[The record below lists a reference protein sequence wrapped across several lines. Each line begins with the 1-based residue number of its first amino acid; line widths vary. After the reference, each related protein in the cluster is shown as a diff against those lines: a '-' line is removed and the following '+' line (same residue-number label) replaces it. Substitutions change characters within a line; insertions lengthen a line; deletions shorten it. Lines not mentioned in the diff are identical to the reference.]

1 MGDLSTPRAGRGM
14 SRRRALQVGGLAGAA
29 LVTGACGA
37 QPPRASSSSGTS
49 EIAALTQRDQSA
61 DVPEVNW
68 SSWVTYLDT
77 DDDGRHPTLDAFTE
91 STGITVNLREDVND
105 NAEFD
110 AKVRPQLQAGQDID
124 RDLVVLS
131 DWMVAKWIGDGFA
144 QRFDRAWV
152 PNARNLLPRMQAVP
166 YDPER
171 DQSLPWQAGYTGLGF
186 NSELLKELTGKSG
199 IRTIAELW
207 DPALRGRVTVLAEMR
222 DTVGVVMLGQGNDPA
237 SFTSDDFNSAIAE
250 LQVQLDSGQI
260 RQVTGN
266 DYIASMETGDVV
278 AAIGWS
284 GDIAELGEPFQFVL
298 PESGGMLW
306 SDEMLVPA
314 MARHRNNAERMMDF
328 YYDPVNA
335 ALVAAYIQ
343 YICPVVG
350 AQEAMESIDPSL
362 VDDPFVF
369 PTESDLASVAVFAP
383 LTPSL
388 QATYS
393 QAFQTLIGN

>member
-1 MGDLSTPRAGRGM
+1 
-14 SRRRALQVGGLAGAA
+14 
-29 LVTGACGA
+29 
-37 QPPRASSSSGTS
+37 
-49 EIAALTQRDQSA
+49 
-61 DVPEVNW
+61 VPEVNW

-131 DWMVAKWIGDGFA
+131 DWMVAKWISDGFA

-186 NSELLKELTGKSG
+186 NSELLKELTGKSE

-222 DTVGVVMLGQGNDPA
+222 DTVGVVMLGQDNDPA

-284 GDIAELGEPFQFVL
+284 GDIAELGEPFRFVL

-306 SDEMLVPA
+306 SDEMLIPA
-314 MARHRNNAERMMDF
+314 MARHRNNAERLMDF

-350 AQEAMESIDPSL
+350 AQEAMQSIDPSL

-383 LTPSL
+383 LSPSL

>member
-1 MGDLSTPRAGRGM
+1 MTDLSRPRSGRGL

-29 LVTGACGA
+29 LVSGACGA
-37 QPPRASSSSGTS
+37 RPPRASSATGTS
-49 EIAALTQRDQSA
+49 EIAALTQPDQSA
-61 DVPEVNW
+61 DVREVNW

-77 DDDGRHPTLDAFTE
+77 DDDGRHPTLDAYTD
-91 STGITVNLREDVND
+91 STGISVNLREDIND

-110 AKVRPQLQAGQDID
+110 AKVRPQLRAGQDID

-131 DWMVAKWIGDGFA
+131 DWMVATWIGDGFA
-144 QRFDRAWV
+144 QKFDRAWV
-152 PNARNLLPRMQAVP
+152 PNARNLLPRMQGVP

-186 NSELLKELTGKSG
+186 NSELLKELTGKSE

-207 DPALRGRVTVLAEMR
+207 EPALRGRVTVLAEMR
-222 DTVGVVMLGQGNDPA
+222 DTVGLVMLEQGNDPA
-237 SFTSDDFNSAIAE
+237 DFTSDDFNAAIAA

-266 DYIASMETGDVV
+266 DYIAAMETGDIV
-278 AAIGWS
+278 AAFGWS

-306 SDEMLVPA
+306 SDEMMVPA
-314 MARHRNNAERMMDF
+314 MARHRNNAERLMDW

-335 ALVAAYIQ
+335 AFVAAYIQ
-343 YICPVVG
+343 YVCPVVG
-350 AQEAMESIDPSL
+350 AQEAMADIDPSL
-362 VDDPFVF
+362 VEDPFVF
-369 PTESDLASVAVFAP
+369 PTRSDLDRVSVFAP
-383 LTPSL
+383 LSAS
-388 QATYS
+388 QQVTYS

>member
-1 MGDLSTPRAGRGM
+1 
-14 SRRRALQVGGLAGAA
+14 
-29 LVTGACGA
+29 
-37 QPPRASSSSGTS
+37 
-49 EIAALTQRDQSA
+49 
-61 DVPEVNW
+61 VPEVNW

-131 DWMVAKWIGDGFA
+131 DWMVAKWISDGFA

-186 NSELLKELTGKSG
+186 NSELLKELTGKSE

-222 DTVGVVMLGQGNDPA
+222 DTVGVVMLGQDNDPA

-266 DYIASMETGDVV
+266 DYIAALENGDVIAV
-278 AAIGWS
+278 IGWS
-284 GDIAELGEPFQFVL
+284 GDVFALGDKYGFNL
-298 PESGGMLW
+298 PESGGTLW
-306 SDEMLVPA
+306 TDNMLVPA
-314 MARHRNNAERMMDF
+314 LAAHKKNAELAMN
-328 YYDPVNA
+328 YYYEPA
-335 ALVAAYIQ
+335 VAAKVAEYVQ
-343 YICPVVG
+343 YICPVEG
-350 AQEAMESIDPSL
+350 AQAEMEKIDPELASS
-362 VDDPFVF
+362 PYIF
-369 PTESDLASVAVFAP
+369 PTDAELSNSYVFME
-383 LTPSL
+383 LTPE
-388 QATYS
+388 QQEQYER
-393 QAFQTLIGN
+393 AFQKAIGN